1 MPDLNSDDLL
11 ASDQLLSLA
20 EAASKVGLSPNSL
33 RRYVLQGKLR
43 ARKVGRNWV
52 TTLAAVKEYMRSRDA
67 SKAPKK
73 RRGTS

>member
-11 ASDQLLSLA
+11 ASDELVSLA

-52 TTLAAVKEYMRSRDA
+52 TTLAAVKEYMSSRDA
-67 SKAPKK
+67 SRAPKK

>member
-11 ASDQLLSLA
+11 VSDGLVSLA

-52 TTLAAVKEYMRSRDA
+52 TTLTAVKEYMNSRDA
-67 SKAPKK
+67 SRAPKK